1 MFKKLKGLEGKAMRA
16 ENFNSNEG
24 CPQERRV
31 EPRGKAEVLSDSTA
45 NLSGKNSM
53 EVKEERLLEAI
64 ISEENLNLAY
74 KRVKANGGSHGV
86 DGMTVEELL
95 PYLKL
100 HGAVIRQS
108 ILEGAYRPQPVRRV
122 EIPKPDGGVRLLG
135 IPTVVDR
142 LIQQA
147 TAQVLNGVFD
157 KGFSANSYGFRP
169 GRSAHQ
175 AIKAAR
181 GHIEA
186 GSGWVVDID
195 LEKFFDRV
203 NHDKLMSLVAR
214 KVKDKRVLRLIRRYL
229 ETGVLTNGVK
239 VSNDEG
245 TPQGGPLSP
254 LLANIMLD
262 ELDKELES
270 RGHNHCRYA
279 DDCNIYVKSRRAGER
294 VMESISHYIED
305 KLKLK
310 VNRKKSA
317 VDKPKRRKFLGVSF
331 YVMKGKARNYIPAR
345 SIERFKE
352 KVRAITSRSKG
363 RSMTV
368 SRDNLNRLIIG
379 WVNYFRIADMN
390 KTAVELDGWI
400 RRRIRMCYWKQW
412 KRISAKHDNLIKLG
426 IASPKAWEFANT
438 RKGYWNTA
446 GSVIL
451 AHALSNEQL
460 EKLGFQSLTKQLSFS
475 R

>member
-1 MFKKLKGLEGKAMRA
+1 MFKKLKELEGKAMKA
-16 ENFNSNEG
+16 ENFISNEG
-24 CPQERRV
+24 CPQEAGV
-31 EPRGKAEVLSDSTA
+31 EPRVNAGALSDSTA
-45 NLSGKNSM
+45 NLSEKNSM
-53 EVKEERLLEAI
+53 EMEGERLLEAI
-64 ISEENLNLAY
+64 ISEENMNLAY

-86 DGMTVEELL
+86 DGMRVEELL
-95 PYLKL
+95 PYLKQQ
-100 HGAVIRQS
+100 GAAIRQS
-108 ILEGAYRPQPVRRV
+108 ILDGAYRPQPVRRV

-135 IPTVVDR
+135 IPTVIDR

-147 TAQVLNGVFD
+147 IAQVLNGVFD
-157 KGFSANSYGFRP
+157 KSFSANSYGFRH
-169 GRSAHQ
+169 GRSAHD

-181 GHIEA
+181 EHIEA
-186 GSGWVVDID
+186 GNEWVVDID

-229 ETGVLTNGVK
+229 ESGVLTNGVK
-239 VSNDEG
+239 VRNDEG

-262 ELDKELES
+262 ELDKELER
-270 RGHNHCRYA
+270 RGHKHCRYA

-294 VMESISHYIED
+294 VMESITRYIED

-310 VNRKKSA
+310 VNRNKSA
-317 VDKPKRRKFLGVSF
+317 VDRPKKRKFLGVSF
-331 YVMKGKARNYIPAR
+331 YVMKGIARNYIPAR

-352 KVRAITSRSKG
+352 KVRIITSRSKG

-390 KTAVELDGWI
+390 KTALELDGWI

-412 KRISAKHDNLIKLG
+412 KRISAKHDNLVKNG

-438 RKGYWNTA
+438 RKGYWCIA

-451 AHALSNEQL
+451 KHALSNERL
-460 EKLGFQSLTKQLSFS
+460 DKLGFLSLTKQLSFS
-475 R
+475 H